1 MDESIF
7 GVDNSSLWN
16 LKRRFVF
23 RKTRRIKNLANPL
36 LTLSLPE
43 VKSSRASMG
52 KDMSSDR
59 FFGVSMSHGVSRIGH
74 HLVCHVDSNIELFR
88 KFHELAQN
96 LSQDLL
102 SFRKLASS
110 SVVISKHCHDGVH
123 DEKRVRTFHH
133 HRSCK
138 VQKSDQVLHSIPP
151 RISNVF
157 KRLLRVQLVP
167 FSNFGDSFRP
177 ERSLSV
183 NVYHFSV
190 SSAFLSR
197 ELSSDTK
204 SVGKLSFSCSEL
216 PKSLCDSHRLYPPS

>member
-7 GVDNSSLWN
+7 GVNNSSLWN
-16 LKRRFVF
+16 LKCRLIF
-23 RKTRRIKNLANPL
+23 RKTRWIKNLANPL

-43 VKSSRASMG
+43 VKSSRACVG
-52 KDMSSDR
+52 KDMSSNR

-74 HLVCHVDSNIELFR
+74 HLVCHVDSNIELLR

-96 LSQDLL
+96 LSKNLL

-110 SVVISKHCHDGVH
+110 GVVISKHCHDGVH
-123 DEKRVRTFHH
+123 DEQRVRTFHH
-133 HRSCK
+133 HGSCK

-151 RISNVF
+151 RVSNVF
-157 KRLLRVQLVP
+157 KRLLGVQLVP
-167 FSNFGDSFRP
+167 FSYFGDSFRP

-197 ELSSDTK
+197 ELGSDTK
-204 SVGKLSFSCSEL
+204 SVGKLSFPCSKLTE
-216 PKSLCDSHRLYPPS
+216 SLCDSHCLYSPS